1 VIGFLKT
8 HCCKRWLRG
17 YGIKLVS
24 GPFALGKGATLIM
37 EEGVSIST
45 AQMEFRLLMVGAMTY
60 MRSSVELLN
69 VRNIGRFCSIGN
81 GAVIGQD
88 KAAHPLGWVSSHP
101 FQHAAPQLV
110 YEEQLSAVEIGH
122 DVWIGRDSMIMEGV
136 TIGTGAVIA
145 CRALVTRDVPAYAI
159 VAGVPARIIRY
170 RHSPEVIADLLAS
183 EWWDGSV
190 ADLLRRP
197 LNKPEAFI
205 QQCRRE
211 PVASAA
217 YRRVSVSRS
226 GWSELAAEHHKESR

>member
-1 VIGFLKT
+1 
-8 HCCKRWLRG
+8 
-17 YGIKLVS
+17 
-24 GPFALGKGATLIM
+24 
-37 EEGVSIST
+37 
-45 AQMEFRLLMVGAMTY
+45 
-60 MRSSVELLN
+60 
-69 VRNIGRFCSIGN
+69 
-81 GAVIGQD
+81 
-88 KAAHPLGWVSSHP
+88 
-101 FQHAAPQLV
+101 
-110 YEEQLSAVEIGH
+110 
-122 DVWIGRDSMIMEGV
+122 MIMEGV

-211 PVASAA
+211 PVVSAA